1 MRTQEYLV
9 FQDSDKN
16 EHKTRITTITGIEEI
31 IDEVNAR
38 DQLHDWSLEYI
49 SCNGKDAQI
58 TAKSYEDETL
68 FHFHIKGLQ
77 KYNIDLDVVVRW
89 LYEVNIEVS
98 NDISIIFDGVGIEMT
113 AKEVILEIQEKIS

>member
-1 MRTQEYLV
+1 MRTEEYV
-9 FQDSDKN
+9 VCKDVDKN
-16 EHKTRITTITGIEEI
+16 ENKTRITTIIGNEEI

-38 DQLHDWSLEYI
+38 EQLHDWSLEYI

-68 FHFHIKGLQ
+68 FHFYIKEVQ
-77 KYNIDLDVVVRW
+77 KYNIDLDLVVRW

-98 NDISIIFDGVGIEMT
+98 NDISIIFDGVGIEMS

>member
-9 FQDSDKN
+9 FKDSDKN
-16 EHKTRITTITGIEEI
+16 EHKTRITKITGIDEI
-31 IDEVNAR
+31 IEEVGAN
-38 DQLHDWSLEYI
+38 DQLHDWSLEHI

-58 TAKSYEDETL
+58 TAKSYENETL
-68 FHFHIKGLQ
+68 FHFHIKELQ

-113 AKEVILEIQEKIS
+113 AKEVILETQEKIL

>member
-9 FQDSDKN
+9 FKDSDKN
-16 EHKTRITTITGIEEI
+16 EHKTRITKITGINEI
-31 IDEVNAR
+31 IEEVDAN

-58 TAKSYEDETL
+58 TAKSYENETL
-68 FHFHIKGLQ
+68 FHFRIKELQ
-77 KYNIDLDVVVRW
+77 NYSIDLDVVVRW
-89 LYEVNIEVS
+89 LYEVNIAVS
-98 NDISIIFDGVGIEMT
+98 NNISIIFDGVGIEMS

>member
-1 MRTQEYLV
+1 MRTEEYV
-9 FQDSDKN
+9 VYKDIDKK

-31 IDEVNAR
+31 IDEVNAK

-49 SCNGKDAQI
+49 SCNGKEAQI

-68 FHFHIKGLQ
+68 FHFHIKELQ
-77 KYNIDLDVVVRW
+77 NYSIDLDVLVRW
-89 LYEVNIEVS
+89 LYEVNIKVLNS
-98 NDISIIFDGVGIEMT
+98 IFIIFDGVGIEMS

>member
-1 MRTQEYLV
+1 MRTEEYV
-9 FQDSDKN
+9 VYKDIDKN

-68 FHFHIKGLQ
+68 FHFHIKEVQ

>member
-1 MRTQEYLV
+1 MRTQKYLV
-9 FQDSDKN
+9 FKDSDKN
-16 EHKTRITTITGIEEI
+16 EHKTRITKITGINEI
-31 IDEVNAR
+31 IEEVDAN

-68 FHFHIKGLQ
+68 FHFHIKELQ

-98 NDISIIFDGVGIEMT
+98 NDISIIFDGVGIEMS